1 MKMKVLFVVLL
12 LASFLSCKQ
21 DPSPTVLTYEFEDV
35 SAYTHSNE
43 CLIRCKNDEVD
54 NVHVFARVMLWGE
67 LEPYRVFSF
76 PMERIQDQLR
86 CHVTG
91 LRSQFKYCYSFEVYT
106 QEDNY
111 YVPEYYDFTTTSG
124 SNDDSSVTVADVVIL
139 QVDETTAMA
148 SCSVT
153 DLLVEE
159 RGVCW
164 STITNPT
171 IADNHKNGGT
181 GPGDYTVE
189 MKGLLPNTK
198 YYVRGYGIKG
208 SDVIYGNQ
216 KSFTTISAESNVPVG
231 ALKGLF
237 SVSDTQ
243 QVYFSQGNLQ
253 YKASTGTW
261 RFATHQY
268 DIIGDGNAHIS
279 STYNDWIDLFG
290 WATSG
295 YEHGATCY
303 QPWNTSLNNGSYCAY
318 GSVNA
323 NLFDQTGQADW
334 GYNAISNGG
343 DTINAWRTP
352 TKEEW
357 SYVLNKRNTFSGIR
371 FAKAQ
376 VNNVNGVIL
385 LPDNWNSNYYTL
397 NSTNAGGA
405 SYTRNII
412 SLSVWENKLENHD
425 AVFLPATGSRTITN
439 VQGLNTQGSYWSAS
453 NSYYGAHYVFFNDSY
468 LNLNQGGREYGSSVR
483 LVREP

>member
-35 SAYTHSNE
+35 SAYAHSNE
-43 CLIRCKNDEVD
+43 CLIRCKNDEID
-54 NVHVFARVMLWGE
+54 NEHVFARVMLWGE

-124 SNDDSSVTVADVVIL
+124 SNDGSNVTVTDVVVF
-139 QVDETTAMA
+139 QVNETTAMA
-148 SCSVT
+148 SCSIT

-164 STITNPT
+164 STSNNPT
-171 IADNHKNGGT
+171 IADNHENGGM

-189 MKGLLPNTK
+189 MKELLPNTK
-198 YYVRGYGIKG
+198 YYVRGYGIKV
-208 SDVIYGNQ
+208 SVAIYGKQ
-216 KSFTTISAESNVPVG
+216 KSFTTISAESNAPEG
-231 ALKGLF
+231 AIKSLF
-237 SVSDTQ
+237 SVSDTR

-261 RFATHQY
+261 RFAPHQY
-268 DIIGDGNAHIS
+268 DIIGNANTHVS
-279 STYNDWIDLFG
+279 STYNGWIDLFG

-295 YEHGATCY
+295 YNHGAACY
-303 QPWNTSLNNGSYCAY
+303 QPWSTSTNNGSYYAY
-318 GSVNA
+318 GSLSG
-323 NLFDQTGQADW
+323 NLYDQTGQADW

-343 DTINAWRTP
+343 NTTNTWRTP

-357 SYVLNKRNTFSGIR
+357 DYMLNKRNTFSGIR

-376 VNNVNGVIL
+376 VNNVNGIIL
-385 LPDNWNSNYYTL
+385 LPDNWSSDYYSL
-397 NSTNAGGA
+397 NSTNVGNA
-405 SYTRNII
+405 SYNRNII
-412 SLSVWENKLENHD
+412 TLSVWDSKLESNG
-425 AVFLPATGSRTITN
+425 AVFLPVAGQRNYVSIEGLES
-439 VQGLNTQGSYWSAS
+439 QGAYWSAS
-453 NSYYGAHYVFFNDSY
+453 CSYYGAYYVFYTNSY
-468 LNLNQGGREYGSSVR
+468 LDLSQKGREFGSSVR
-483 LVREP
+483 LISEY